1 MHVFCTG
8 LNTRGDMPL
17 LEQPIILSREYY
29 GTGLMKEISAEC
41 WLKAEGSGV
50 PHVRFYKNETVLWL
64 NCIFSSQSFIQK
76 ESTPE
81 WHSLNWLSEAIQNL
95 KCDYAKVKHQWWFKC
110 LYVIYSADCLPL
122 CSSQKKLHLFW
133 AAKCCK

>member
-1 MHVFCTG
+1 M
-8 LNTRGDMPL
+8 
-17 LEQPIILSREYY
+17 
-29 GTGLMKEISAEC
+29 
-41 WLKAEGSGV
+41 

-95 KCDYAKVKHQWWFKC
+95 KCDSAKVKHQ
-110 LYVIYSADCLPL
+110 
-122 CSSQKKLHLFW
+122 
-133 AAKCCK
+133 